1 MAEISYPFESQNTGT
16 TEAPIYDRAITAEN
30 EREFNKLRY
39 VNGVFQT
46 PANALQVTVAGGMK
60 SSVAPGGAHLEG
72 TMYYLDEVMQFTHA
86 AANASYDRIDRIVLR
101 FDTAMDVRGTH
112 LYKLQG
118 TPGSSPQPPAIT
130 QQANYYE
137 IALADI
143 KVRKGASEITNAD
156 ITDLRLNSD
165 LCGLVVP
172 AIPLPLDL
180 TAIYNQYQASLDQ
193 YLQFVAAAIDE
204 TLAGNLQSQIDA
216 LNTNKAAK
224 VHKHAAADI
233 TSGTLPV
240 ARGGTGVDTVAELKE
255 LVGSDISQQTIQM
268 FEDAGYPIE

>member
-16 TEAPIYDRAITAEN
+16 DEAPVYDRAITAEN

-39 VNGVFQT
+39 VNGVFQS
-46 PANALQVTVAGGMK
+46 PANALQVTAAGGMK

-72 TMYYLDEVMQFTHA
+72 TMYYLDAAMQFTHSA
-86 AANASYDRIDRIVLR
+86 ADASYDRIDRIVLR

-118 TPGSSPQPPAIT
+118 NPGSSPQPPAIT

-137 IALADI
+137 IVIADI
-143 KVRKGASEITNAD
+143 RVKKGATEITNAD
-156 ITDLRLNSD
+156 ITDQRLNSD

-180 TAIYNQYQASLDQ
+180 TDIYNQYQASLNQ
-193 YLQFVAAAIDE
+193 YMQFVEEALDE
-204 TLAGNLQSQIDA
+204 TLAGNLQNQINGKADA
-216 LNTNKAAK
+216 E
-224 VHKHAAADI
+224 HQHAAGDI

-240 ARGGTGVDTVAELKE
+240 TRGGTGATTAAQARVNLGV
-255 LVGSDISQQTIQM
+255 DISAETIQM
-268 FEDAGYPIE
+268 FADAGYPIE

>member
-16 TEAPIYDRAITAEN
+16 AAEPVYDRAITAEN

-39 VNGVFQT
+39 VNGVFQS
-46 PANALQVTVAGGMK
+46 PANALQVTAAGGLK

-72 TMYYLDEVMQFTHA
+72 TMYYLDAAMQFTHA

-137 IALADI
+137 IVLADVRI
-143 KVRKGASEITNAD
+143 KKGATEITNAD
-156 ITDLRLNSD
+156 ITDQRMNSE

-172 AIPLPLDL
+172 AIPIPLDL
-180 TAIYNQYQASLDQ
+180 TDIYNQYQSSLNQ
-193 YLQFVAAAIDE
+193 YMQVVEEALDE
-204 TLAGNLQSQIDA
+204 TLAGNLQNQI
-216 LNTNKAAK
+216 NNKADK
-224 VHKHAAADI
+224 IHKHAAGDI

-240 ARGGTGVDTVAELKE
+240 VRGGTGVTTVTALKT
-255 LVGSDISQQTIQM
+255 LVGSDISQTTINM
-268 FEDAGYPIE
+268 FDDAGYPID